1 MKKIAKLIIVII
13 CIIFSILGLIAIFNI
28 ETNQT
33 NVYAASSKS
42 SDLQLMARA
51 INRRSKRRAIRRT
64 SSSWSSYFKSCK
76 KFKISKYNCR
86 SYL

>member
-1 MKKIAKLIIVII
+1 MKKIAKLIIVMV

-51 INRRSKRRAIRRT
+51 INRRSKRRAI
-64 SSSWSSYFKSCK
+64 
-76 KFKISKYNCR
+76 
-86 SYL
+86 

>member
-1 MKKIAKLIIVII
+1 MKKIAKLIIVMA

-33 NVYAASSKS
+33 SVYAASSKS

-51 INRRSKRRAIRRT
+51 INRRSKRRAI
-64 SSSWSSYFKSCK
+64 
-76 KFKISKYNCR
+76 
-86 SYL
+86 